1 MVKTI
6 RFYSILSTFILGSC
20 STNKMIDGVDWT
32 SSNDAPTYVHTA
44 PVFLNKGEP
53 IRPPLP
59 PQITPPSPSQAP
71 NFTPTNQPDFIP
83 PPHPFN
89 FVIDFGD

>member
-1 MVKTI
+1 MALIGLPLRTH
-6 RFYSILSTFILGSC
+6 RPMCIL
-20 STNKMIDGVDWT
+20 
-32 SSNDAPTYVHTA
+32 P

-53 IRPPLP
+53 MRPPRP
-59 PQITPPSPSQAP
+59 PQITPPSPSHAP
-71 NFTPTNQPDFIP
+71 NFTPTNKPNFIP